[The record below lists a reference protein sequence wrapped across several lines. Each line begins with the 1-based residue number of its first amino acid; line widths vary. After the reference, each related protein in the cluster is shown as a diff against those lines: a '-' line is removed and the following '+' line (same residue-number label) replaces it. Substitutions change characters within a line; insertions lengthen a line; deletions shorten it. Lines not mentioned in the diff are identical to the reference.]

1 MLNDLTSR
9 QITYDI
15 NVLSIDETLRFV
27 VASYPEA
34 SQSAAIYMDHLPYNF
49 EDRLVKLEIGSY
61 VIDFLTPSIE
71 DLVVMKLYA
80 QRPND
85 LQDIR
90 SAAQRNLID
99 WDVLEHLVYDEDE
112 AKSSNIVVR
121 RYSEMVDAFNRFKE
135 EYKYESDV

>member
-1 MLNDLTSR
+1 M
-9 QITYDI
+9 
-15 NVLSIDETLRFV
+15 
-27 VASYPEA
+27 
-34 SQSAAIYMDHLPYNF
+34 
-49 EDRLVKLEIGSY
+49 KLETGSC
-61 VIDFLTPSIE
+61 VIDFLAPSIE

-99 WDVLEHLVYDEDE
+99 WDVLEHLVYDKDE
-112 AKSSNIVVR
+112 AKASNIVVR
-121 RYSEMVDAFNRFKE
+121 RYSEMVDAFNKFKE